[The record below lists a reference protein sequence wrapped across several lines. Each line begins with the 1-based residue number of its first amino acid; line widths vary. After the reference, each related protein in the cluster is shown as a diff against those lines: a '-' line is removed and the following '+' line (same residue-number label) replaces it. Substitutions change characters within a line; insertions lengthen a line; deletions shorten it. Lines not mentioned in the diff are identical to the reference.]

1 MKSLKAKFRKTDTN
15 EWNKNDERLLAA
27 VEHGEVEKV
36 ASLLAKKGSNA
47 VKLDNEG
54 KSALHLAAA
63 GGHTD
68 CLAAILAHGAD
79 LSVSDASGMCSNYVV
94 HIGERIFYT
103 FHKCKQ
109 FSVFKYCTMKKLN
122 QLKTKKS
129 KLMPNRLKY
138 IFLHASIV
146 LFFFFQS
153 TKSYL
158 DFSVVVVFFKG
169 FTALHLAA
177 KNNHVECCKKLV
189 QNKCAVD
196 ATDNT
201 GKTAL
206 HYAAA
211 NGNIQIVQLLCELRS
226 PINLKDADA
235 LTPLLLAAK
244 HCHSETCCTL
254 LDFSADINT
263 PDNTGRTAV
272 MVAAESNAVSVVEV
286 LVQRGADLSA
296 VDLEGHDVL
305 HYVKMSPNAEA
316 RAALTAVLNRNVLGE
331 KSPKQA
337 PQTEDGAKTVS
348 PNIKPPKSPQSSE
361 MSPSALSST
370 STPTSNKS
378 ETPNRFDYKEDKI
391 IGSAEREEVKKPLK
405 ESILLL
411 QTIKDLKQTVE
422 TLAAE
427 LDTEA
432 EQTDTAGL
440 VSALQEGIT
449 VVSSVDQHLENK
461 LKKLVH
467 LKGNKEVK
475 ENSRPNSMASN
486 SSPHS
491 THEEF
496 DPALT
501 QTEAEGGPEAP
512 PLKHVEEDRD
522 GEEVRQMRLVL
533 EGVKRELLETKKENC
548 SLQAQLK
555 AERGG
560 ERGED
565 RRGREEL
572 MKSLADLQAKL
583 TDTQEKY
590 HQVIEE
596 RDYLR
601 EHKGRQECEPTEKRE
616 LQTEAAS
623 TLEQE
628 LKELK
633 IKLLQLESQKEN
645 ATLQIRELQE
655 ALERTEEETQ
665 MYKDKGQR
673 AAQIEELYKK
683 EQEKVWRLQE
693 EQNEVQERLS
703 AVSQYYNETKSELS
717 ATQKELAE
725 VRAKSSTA
733 PSSTSAEQLQV
744 LSSRVE
750 ELQALLTES
759 EWKCSV
765 TREELAGLK
774 QEAEAQAQCSVALTD
789 HTQVVSSLEDVIR
802 ELQSELETLREE
814 LHQKTVQV
822 EDLQKRLTEQEVTSD
837 DSVPREEH
845 ETMREQLRSDIKH
858 QKELLE
864 EALRKQDELALE
876 AAHAWQKARDSHAEL
891 EALQEL
897 LSSREKENQTLT
909 SKLAESQDAVTQL
922 KMLEQNHIE
931 SEREKDKEIDDLT
944 RQVVKLKD
952 AVNSLSQLSYS
963 SCSPSKRQQQNQQ
976 LEALQQQIKQ
986 LQYQLDES
994 TKHHNEVVSVYRKH
1008 LLYAVQGQMDEDVQN
1023 ALKQILM
1030 MCKMPSQAE
1039 EAC

>member
-79 LSVSDASGMCSNYVV
+79 LSVSDAS
-94 HIGERIFYT
+94 
-103 FHKCKQ
+103 
-109 FSVFKYCTMKKLN
+109 
-122 QLKTKKS
+122 
-129 KLMPNRLKY
+129 
-138 IFLHASIV
+138 
-146 LFFFFQS
+146 
-153 TKSYL
+153 
-158 DFSVVVVFFKG
+158 G

-348 PNIKPPKSPQSSE
+348 PNIKPPKSPQHDQVAKLSDEKNTTPKKRKAPPPPISPLQSSE